1 MRSMLIAAALSVA
14 LAGGGLAAQDQ
25 VYEIGNGVRSPVLIK
40 EVKPKYTEAALRRK
54 VQGVVELTAVI
65 LKDGNVGDTT
75 VKRSLDED
83 LDQEAIKAV
92 KQWQFKPGTKD
103 GEPVN
108 VQVFIEL
115 SFTLPPRR

>member
-1 MRSMLIAAALSVA
+1 MLIAAALSVA